1 MIQTSFEPSQAT
13 PGEYSRDA
21 AVLANQRTL
30 VALCPFAPLSL
41 EVGLLRHAGL
51 AGEMS
56 NNATSNVFTTTR
68 EAAIELEGLEK
79 NGETESSSARLCAK
93 KFKFALGKRPV
104 QSEFLW
110 MPVLLHGPPF
120 GGFDP
125 STKSKLAAE
134 RVHDQTATAK
144 LAEKEQSGRPWFC
157 PLCRNFDLRYLRAC
171 LASRTTMARK
181 CARRFTAAAVFS
193 KWPQLALRAEEIV
206 IGGR

>member
-1 MIQTSFEPSQAT
+1 MTGLPPEFNALADPLYQGGFILGAKGAEAT
-13 PGEYSRDA
+13 
-21 AVLANQRTL
+21 VLANQRTL

-56 NNATSNVFTTTR
+56 NNATSNVFASVR

-104 QSEFLW
+104 QSEFLR
-110 MPVLLHGPPF
+110 MPVLLHWPPF

-125 STKSKLAAE
+125 STKSKLAAD
-134 RVHDQTATAK
+134 RVHDQRQQRNSLENRTKHQALVSPSLPK
-144 LAEKEQSGRPWFC
+144 FRPSL
-157 PLCRNFDLRYLRAC
+157 P
-171 LASRTTMARK
+171 
-181 CARRFTAAAVFS
+181 
-193 KWPQLALRAEEIV
+193 
-206 IGGR
+206 

>member
-1 MIQTSFEPSQAT
+1 MVVGGYLKGLHLRIGRSDSFADPCYQGGFILDAK
-13 PGEYSRDA
+13 GAKA

-41 EVGLLRHAGL
+41 EVGLPRHAGL
-51 AGEMS
+51 AGKMS
-56 NNATSNVFTTTR
+56 NNATSNVFATIW
-68 EAAIELEGLEK
+68 EAAIELENLEK

-104 QSEFLW
+104 QSEFLR

-134 RVHDQTATAK
+134 RVHDRRQQRNS
-144 LAEKEQSGRPWFC
+144 LEKRTKHQVLVSPTLPKFRPSL
-157 PLCRNFDLRYLRAC
+157 P
-171 LASRTTMARK
+171 
-181 CARRFTAAAVFS
+181 
-193 KWPQLALRAEEIV
+193 
-206 IGGR
+206 